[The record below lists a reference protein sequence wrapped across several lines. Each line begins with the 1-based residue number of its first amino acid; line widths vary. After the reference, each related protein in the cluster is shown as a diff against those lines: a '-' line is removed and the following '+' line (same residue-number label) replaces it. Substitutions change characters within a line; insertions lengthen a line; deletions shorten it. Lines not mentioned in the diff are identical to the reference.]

1 MEIDQLKPIVL
12 CLIILLIISGI
23 VMIFGALTIKSILKD
38 EKSIKTGEDLIHR
51 YPGIIFIMIPGF
63 NVIFIVI
70 ILLMQISE
78 KLMKSH
84 SENERH

>member
-38 EKSIKTGEDLIHR
+38 EKSIKTGEDLLKK

-63 NVIFIVI
+63 NIIFII
-70 ILLMQISE
+70 IIFLMQFLE
-78 KLMKSH
+78 KLMKKPFR
-84 SENERH
+84 E

>member
-1 MEIDQLKPIVL
+1 MEINQLKPIIL

-38 EKSIKTGEDLIHR
+38 EKSIKTGEDLLKK

-63 NVIFIVI
+63 NIIFII
-70 ILLMQISE
+70 IIFLMQFLE
-78 KLMKSH
+78 KLMKKPFR
-84 SENERH
+84 E

>member
-1 MEIDQLKPIVL
+1 MEINQLKPIIL

-38 EKSIKTGEDLIHR
+38 EKSIKTGEDLLKK

-63 NVIFIVI
+63 NIIFVIVMFLIG
-70 ILLMQISE
+70 ISE
-78 KLMKSH
+78 RLMKKPFKK
-84 SENERH
+84 